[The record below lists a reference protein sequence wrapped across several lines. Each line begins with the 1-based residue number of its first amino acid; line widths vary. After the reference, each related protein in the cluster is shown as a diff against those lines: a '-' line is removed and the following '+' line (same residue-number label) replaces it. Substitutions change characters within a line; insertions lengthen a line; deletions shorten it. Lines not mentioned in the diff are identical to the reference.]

1 MLQMDIFIK
10 NDDYSPSPYSH
21 QAAYFPF
28 MNEKHEIAARK
39 RLGAVLERL
48 RKEHDLSQQALA
60 LECDMDRTY
69 YGGIERGER
78 NPSLKN
84 ILKLCRVLEISAAD
98 LFREAG
104 L

>member
-1 MLQMDIFIK
+1 M
-10 NDDYSPSPYSH
+10 S
-21 QAAYFPF
+21 
-28 MNEKHEIAARK
+28 EKYEKAARK
-39 RLGAVLERL
+39 RLGNVLRGL
-48 RKEHDLSQQALA
+48 RKERGFSQQALA

-84 ILKLCRVLEISAAD
+84 VYKLCRALNIMAAD
-98 LFREAG
+98 LFKEAE

>member
-1 MLQMDIFIK
+1 M
-10 NDDYSPSPYSH
+10 S
-21 QAAYFPF
+21 
-28 MNEKHEIAARK
+28 EKQENAARK
-39 RLGAVLERL
+39 RLGNVLRDL
-48 RKEHDLSQQALA
+48 RKERGFSQQSLA

-84 ILKLCRVLEISAAD
+84 VYKLCKALKISAAE
-98 LFREAG
+98 LFRAAG

>member
-1 MLQMDIFIK
+1 M
-10 NDDYSPSPYSH
+10 S
-21 QAAYFPF
+21 
-28 MNEKHEIAARK
+28 EKQENAARK
-39 RLGAVLERL
+39 RLGNVLRDL
-48 RKEHDLSQQALA
+48 RKERGFSQQALA

-84 ILKLCRVLEISAAD
+84 VYKLCKALKISAAE
-98 LFREAG
+98 LFRAAG

>member
-1 MLQMDIFIK
+1 M
-10 NDDYSPSPYSH
+10 P
-21 QAAYFPF
+21 
-28 MNEKHEIAARK
+28 EKYEKAARK
-39 RLGAVLERL
+39 RLGKVLREL
-48 RKEHDLSQQALA
+48 RKEREFSQQSLA

-84 ILKLCRVLEISAAD
+84 VYKLCKALGISAAD
-98 LFREAG
+98 LFRAAK

>member
-1 MLQMDIFIK
+1 M
-10 NDDYSPSPYSH
+10 S
-21 QAAYFPF
+21 
-28 MNEKHEIAARK
+28 EKYEKAARK
-39 RLGAVLERL
+39 RLGNVLRNL
-48 RKEHDLSQQALA
+48 RKERGFSQQALA

-84 ILKLCRVLEISAAD
+84 VYKLCKALNISAAE
-98 LFREAG
+98 LFKAAG